1 MAKLFPSCSLAQRLD
16 CKTCLS
22 NQHTW
27 AERLWLG
34 QPNMLFLYQKQKH
47 CTIWSNLSAVSH
59 AKAQKPPEVNRA
71 NLSHD
76 YLSIWFCARRCR
88 RFLPSRSV
96 STFSVSH
103 NTQSRR
109 SGALPFFD
117 SEQNANFY
125 LKSKRD
131 LMSRLLLLVD
141 GIACFVFLF
150 CAFVENFL
158 STSVLI
164 FQSIPSRLEL
174 FTHVYTKRTL
184 ILSIK
189 RLCNQKAWK
198 FRALSKLASNSARN
212 SLAFGP
218 A

>member
-1 MAKLFPSCSLAQRLD
+1 MGRTVVTRAAQHVISISKR
-16 CKTCLS
+16 
-22 NQHTW
+22 
-27 AERLWLG
+27 
-34 QPNMLFLYQKQKH
+34 KH

-88 RFLPSRSV
+88 RFLPCRSV

-117 SEQNANFY
+117 FEQNANFY

-131 LMSRLLLLVD
+131 LISRLLLVD
-141 GIACFVFLF
+141 ERREKVACFVFLF
-150 CAFVENFL
+150 CAFVQNFL
-158 STSVLI
+158 SKPVLI
-164 FQSIPSRLEL
+164 FQNIPSRLEL
-174 FTHVYTKRTL
+174 FTHVYTKWTL

-189 RLCNQKAWK
+189 RLCNQKA
-198 FRALSKLASNSARN
+198 
-212 SLAFGP
+212 
-218 A
+218 